1 MITSDLPP
9 NVKSIV
15 KSETRSLFV
24 NITVLGIIYG
34 VFTAALVVLLQSIGL
49 ILSFIAGLVISYAVC
64 YEILQSAV
72 RVVMEVE
79 GSSVQE

>member
-79 GSSVQE
+79 GSGVQE